1 MENLSFH
8 VPDFHAEARFR
19 LYRFLC
25 YDTVFS
31 SHPHRWFK
39 ILMPRVT
46 KAMSNIIVQ
55 HLNILYLI

>member
-1 MENLSFH
+1 MENLLFH

-31 SHPHRWFK
+31 SHPHCWFK

-46 KAMSNIIVQ
+46 KAMSK
-55 HLNILYLI
+55 L